1 MRTLREQLGHPPLLR
16 LNTGEV
22 DWNDKRALKALIENE
37 LSLMGATYGLEK
49 PTELSKGLAKLTAD
63 MNPDYFE
70 LDGVRE
76 WCVRYL
82 ELEPGIESRTAVE
95 TIIAIIDAFYA
106 GIRVGKTSNIDSDDD
121 WRLVENRLNANR

>member
-16 LNTGEV
+16 LGTGEV
-22 DWNDKRALKALIENE
+22 DWNDKRTLKALIENE
-37 LSLMGATYGLEK
+37 IFLMGATYGLEK
-49 PTELSKGLAKLTAD
+49 PSMLSEGLARLQPG
-63 MNPDYFE
+63 MNPDYLE

-82 ELEPGIESRTAVE
+82 ELEPSIETRTSVE

-106 GIRVGKTSNIDSDDD
+106 GVRIMQPPDGSSIR
-121 WRLVENRLNANR
+121 

>member
-1 MRTLREQLGHPPLLR
+1 MRTLREQLGYPSLLR

-37 LSLMGATYGLEK
+37 IFLMGATYGLEK
-49 PTELSKGLAKLTAD
+49 PAELAKGLARLQPGT
-63 MNPDYFE
+63 NPDYLE

-82 ELEPGIESRTAVE
+82 ELEPSIETRTAVE
-95 TIIAIIDAFYA
+95 TIMAIIDAFYA
-106 GIRVGKTSNIDSDDD
+106 GVRVMQSPNEPET
-121 WRLVENRLNANR
+121 R